1 VLHSI
6 DLGLGKGVAID
17 VQGNRAVHFML
28 GKTGGDLS
36 IRFSQFSIIQ

>member
-17 VQGNRAVHFML
+17 VQGNRAVHFIL
-28 GKTGGDLS
+28 GKTDGDLS
-36 IRFSQFSIIQ
+36 IRFSHFSIIQ